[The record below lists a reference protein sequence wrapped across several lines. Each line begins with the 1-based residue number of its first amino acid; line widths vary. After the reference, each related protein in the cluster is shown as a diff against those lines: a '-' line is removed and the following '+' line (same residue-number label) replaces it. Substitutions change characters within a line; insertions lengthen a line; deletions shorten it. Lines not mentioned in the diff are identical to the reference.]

1 MNEIRTFFLPD
12 ATRFKSAQANYHRTE
27 KLILGFAFVNVL
39 NCNVKVQQFLRHQD
53 LGALL
58 AVCSLFFSSLGVFT
72 CAKAFPWVM
81 TQMGM

>member
-27 KLILGFAFVNVL
+27 KLILGFVL